1 MAGARLMEIIMRIF
15 SAKQISAI
23 AGLLV
28 LGAAMWAGDAAH
40 ATAPPLE
47 DGRSGAGLG
56 GRDIYGVINL
66 APPTNFGGFI
76 NARGQ
81 AAFDIQSPDG
91 LPHAAF
97 FDGHRIIR
105 INPPGDNRSF
115 VEGLNEKGEVIL
127 RAWFTEGDDPT
138 PTLIQPLRWTLARG
152 LVPLQPLNPLETTDL
167 ADINNRGEIVGFSA
181 VGDDNSTLRAVRW
194 TSTNRRLVL
203 PGPTSGFSELTAN
216 DINER
221 NITVGSGIAAAGG
234 YNALVWDASGRPTNL
249 GTFGTTDAAAQ
260 FINDSGDIAGLT
272 GFVDGV
278 NGALFLWSPGR
289 TAMRITNAY
298 PRGLNEAGEVI
309 GGRSVG
315 NTSHAIRLTR
325 ARGLTDLHPARFNW
339 SETFDLN
346 DSGVIVGAAYPS
358 LGDPGRAFRWLRS
371 GVAVDLNTRLF
382 SAPSGLVLH
391 QAVRIS
397 ANGDIL
403 ALSNAGLVFLRR
415 GGGTDAPVLGPIE
428 PPDTLRQ
435 GEPAA
440 FRLTFSDRNMR
451 DTHTATVDWG
461 DGSGPVPA
469 VVRESNGRGEVDAVH
484 TYASYGGYRV
494 VVRITDSTR
503 RSTTMEESVFVGDPL
518 RAQLVG
524 QGALQAG
531 AATRAATA
539 PFNAR
544 TSFRLAAP
552 LALDGRPDT
561 PFMFELLGR
570 SAFKADRLDEVAK
583 QGDQVRLAGSGKL
596 DGRAG
601 YRFVIDATVSVP
613 GNHASA
619 STISVRITPP
629 AGAIR
634 APEADAVHAPGSL
647 QAAPAWFT
655 GTLQGGALRLVR

>member
-1 MAGARLMEIIMRIF
+1 MEIIMRIF
-15 SAKQISAI
+15 SAKQFSAI

-28 LGAAMWAGDAAH
+28 LGAAMSTGDAAH
-40 ATAPPLE
+40 ADVPPLE
-47 DGRSGAGLG
+47 DGRSGAGPG
-56 GRDIYGVINL
+56 GTDIYGVINL

-81 AAFDIQSPDG
+81 AAFDIQGPDG

-152 LVPLQPLNPLETTDL
+152 LVPLQPLNPLETTEL

-181 VGDDNSTLRAVRW
+181 LGNANSTYRAVRW

-203 PGPTSGFSELTAN
+203 PGPTPGYSELTAN

-221 NITVGSGIAAAGG
+221 NITVGSGIAPAGG
-234 YNALVWDASGRPTNL
+234 YNALVWDAAGRPTNL

-260 FINDSGDIAGLT
+260 FINDSGDIAGVT

-278 NGALFLWSPGR
+278 NGAMFLWSPGR
-289 TAMRITNAY
+289 NVIRITKAT
-298 PRGLNEAGEVI
+298 PRGINEAGEVI
-309 GGRSVG
+309 GVRSVG

-325 ARGLTDLHPARFNW
+325 TRGLTDLHPARFAW
-339 SETFDLN
+339 SDTLDLN

-371 GVAVDLNTRLF
+371 GAAVDLNKRLF

-415 GGGTDAPVLGPIE
+415 GGGGTDAPVLGPIE

-440 FRLTFSDRNMR
+440 FRLTFSDRNLR

-469 VVRESNGRGEVDAVH
+469 VVRESNGRGKVDAVH
-484 TYASYGGYRV
+484 TYASFGSYRV
-494 VVRITDSTR
+494 VVRVTDSTR
-503 RSTTMEESVFVGDPL
+503 LSTTMEESVFVGDPL

-524 QGALQAG
+524 RGALQTG

-552 LALDGRPDT
+552 LALDGGPDT
-561 PFMFELLGR
+561 HFMFELLGR
-570 SAFKADRLDEVAK
+570 SAFKTDRLDEIAR

-629 AGAIR
+629 AGEIR
-634 APEADAVHAPGSL
+634 APGADAADAPGSL
-647 QAAPAWFT
+647 QAAPAAFT
-655 GTLQGGALRLVR
+655 GTLQAGALRLVR

>member
-1 MAGARLMEIIMRIF
+1 MRIF
-15 SAKQISAI
+15 SAKQFSAI

-28 LGAAMWAGDAAH
+28 LGAAMWTGDAAH
-40 ATAPPLE
+40 AAAPPRE
-47 DGRSGAGLG
+47 D

-81 AAFDIQSPDG
+81 AAFDIQGPDG

-167 ADINNRGEIVGFSA
+167 ADINNHGEIVGFSA
-181 VGDDNSTLRAVRW
+181 LGNANSTYRAVRW

-203 PGPTSGFSELTAN
+203 PGPTPGYSELTAS

-221 NITVGSGIAAAGG
+221 NITVGSGIAPAGG
-234 YNALVWDASGRPTNL
+234 YNALVWDAAGRPTNL

-260 FINDSGDIAGLT
+260 FINDSGDIVGLT

-278 NGALFLWSPGR
+278 NGAMFLWSPGR
-289 TAMRITNAY
+289 PVIRITNAS
-298 PRGLNEAGEVI
+298 PRGINEAGEVI
-309 GGRSVG
+309 GVRSVG

-325 ARGLTDLHPARFNW
+325 TRGLTDLHPAGFAW
-339 SETFDLN
+339 SDTLDLN

-371 GVAVDLNTRLF
+371 GAAVDLNKRLF

-415 GGGTDAPVLGPIE
+415 GGGGTDAPVLGPIE
-428 PPDTLRQ
+428 HPDTLLQ

-440 FRLTFSDRNMR
+440 FRLTFSDRNLR
-451 DTHTATVDWG
+451 DTHTATIDWG

-469 VVRESNGRGEVDAVH
+469 VVRESNGRGRIDAVH
-484 TYASYGGYRV
+484 TYASFGSYRV
-494 VVRITDSTR
+494 VVRVTDSAR
-503 RSTTMEESVFVGDPL
+503 LSTTMEESVFVGDPL

-524 QGALQAG
+524 WGALQAG
-531 AATRAATA
+531 AATRAAMT

-552 LALDGRPDT
+552 LALDGGPDT
-561 PFMFELLGR
+561 HFMFELLGR
-570 SAFKADRLDEVAK
+570 SAFKADRLDEIAR

-629 AGAIR
+629 ADEIR
-634 APEADAVHAPGSL
+634 APGADAAHAPGSL
-647 QAAPAWFT
+647 QAAPASFT

>member
-1 MAGARLMEIIMRIF
+1 MANARLMEIIMRIF
-15 SAKQISAI
+15 SAKQFSAI

-28 LGAAMWAGDAAH
+28 LGAAMWTGDAAH

-47 DGRSGAGLG
+47 DGRSGSGLG
-56 GRDIYGVINL
+56 GRDFYGVINL
-66 APPTNFGGFI
+66 APPTSFGGFI

-81 AAFDIQSPDG
+81 AAFDIQGPDG

-127 RAWFTEGDDPT
+127 RAWFTEGDDPR

-152 LVPLQPLNPLETTDL
+152 LVPLQPLNPLEPTDL

-181 VGDDNSTLRAVRW
+181 LGDDNSTFRAVRW

-221 NITVGSGIAAAGG
+221 NITVGSGIAPTGV
-234 YNALVWDASGRPTNL
+234 YNALVWDAAGRPTNL

-289 TAMRITNAY
+289 TVIRITNAF

-325 ARGLTDLHPARFNW
+325 TRGLTDLHPARFAR

-358 LGDPGRAFRWLRS
+358 QGDPGRAFRWLRS
-371 GVAVDLNTRLF
+371 GAAVDLNTRLF
-382 SAPSGLVLH
+382 RAPSGLVLH

-428 PPDTLRQ
+428 PPDILRQ

-484 TYASYGGYRV
+484 TYASIGSYRV
-494 VVRITDSTR
+494 VVRVTDSTR
-503 RSTTMEESVFVGDPL
+503 RSTTMEESVFVDDPL

-524 QGALQAG
+524 RGALQAG

-561 PFMFELLGR
+561 HFMFELLGR

-596 DGRAG
+596 DGRPG

-629 AGAIR
+629 AGEIR
-634 APEADAVHAPGSL
+634 APGADASHAPGSL

>member
-1 MAGARLMEIIMRIF
+1 MRIF
-15 SAKQISAI
+15 SAKQLFAI

-28 LGAAMWAGDAAH
+28 SGTALWTGGAARAA
-40 ATAPPLE
+40 APPLE
-47 DGRSGAGLG
+47 DGRSGAGPG
-56 GRDIYGVINL
+56 GTDVYGVVNL
-66 APPTNFGGFI
+66 APPTSYGGFI

-81 AAFDIQSPDG
+81 AAFDIEGPDG

-115 VEGLNEKGEVIL
+115 VEGLNENGEVIL
-127 RAWFTEGDDPT
+127 EAWFTEGNDPT
-138 PTLIQPLRWTLARG
+138 PTLIQPLRWTLGRG
-152 LVPLQPLNPLETTDL
+152 PVPLQPLNPLETTDL
-167 ADINNRGEIVGFSA
+167 ADINNRGEIVGLSA
-181 VGDDNSTLRAVRW
+181 LGDGNDTFRAVRW

-203 PGPTSGFSELTAN
+203 PGPTPGFSELTAN

-221 NITVGSGIAAAGG
+221 NFTVGSGIAPGGG
-234 YNALVWDASGRPTNL
+234 YNALVWDAAGRPTNL

-260 FINDSGDIAGLT
+260 FINDNGDIVGLT

-278 NGALFLWSPGR
+278 NGAMFLWSPGR
-289 TAMRITNAY
+289 SVVRVTNAY

-315 NTSHAIRLTR
+315 NTNHAIRLTR
-325 ARGLTDLHPARFNW
+325 ARGLTDLHPARFAW

-371 GVAVDLNTRLF
+371 GMAVDLNRRL
-382 SAPSGLVLH
+382 SIAPSGLVLN

-403 ALSNAGLVFLRR
+403 ALSNAGLVLLRR

-428 PPDTLRQ
+428 APDTLRR

-440 FRLTFSDRNMR
+440 FMLTFSDRNLR
-451 DTHTATVDWG
+451 DTHTATIDWG

-469 VVRESNGRGEVDAVH
+469 AVRESNGRGEVDAVH
-484 TYASYGGYRV
+484 TYASYGSYRV
-494 VVRITDSTR
+494 VVRVTDSTR
-503 RSTTMEESVFVGDPL
+503 RSTTMEESIFIVDPL

-524 QGALQAG
+524 RGTLQAG
-531 AATRAATA
+531 AATTTATA
-539 PFNAR
+539 PLAAG

-552 LALDGRPDT
+552 LALDGGPDT
-561 PFMFELLGR
+561 RVMFELLGR
-570 SAFKADRLDEVAK
+570 STFKADRLDEVTR
-583 QGDQVRLAGSGKL
+583 QGDRIRLAGSGKL
-596 DGRAG
+596 DGRGG
-601 YRFVIDATVSVP
+601 YRFVIDATVGAP
-613 GNHASA
+613 GNDA
-619 STISVRITPP
+619 STSTVSVRITPP
-629 AGAIR
+629 ADEIR
-634 APEADAVHAPGSL
+634 APGAAKAHGVGSVQAV
-647 QAAPAWFT
+647 PASYA
-655 GTLQGGALRLVR
+655 GTLRGNALRLVR

>member
-1 MAGARLMEIIMRIF
+1 MEIIMRIVSTKQF
-15 SAKQISAI
+15 SAIV
-23 AGLLV
+23 GLLV
-28 LGAAMWAGDAAH
+28 LGAAMWMGDAAH

-47 DGRSGAGLG
+47 DGRSGADPG
-56 GRDIYGVINL
+56 GTDVYGVINL
-66 APPTNFGGFI
+66 APPTSFGGYI

-81 AAFDIQSPDG
+81 AAFDIQAPDG
-91 LPHAAF
+91 RWHAAF
-97 FDGHRIIR
+97 FDGQRIIR
-105 INPPGDNRSF
+105 INPPGDNQSV

-127 RAWFTEGDDPT
+127 RAWFTEGEDPT

-152 LVPLQPLNPLETTDL
+152 LVPLQPLNPLEPTDL
-167 ADINNRGEIVGFSA
+167 ADINNRGEIVGISA
-181 VGDDNSTLRAVRW
+181 LADANSSIRAVRW

-203 PGPTSGFSELTAN
+203 PGPTSGFSELAAN

-221 NITVGSGIAAAGG
+221 NITVGSGMAPTGR
-234 YNALVWDASGRPTNL
+234 YNALVWDAAGRPTNL
-249 GTFGTTDAAAQ
+249 GTFGSNDAAAL
-260 FINDSGDIAGLT
+260 FINDSGDITGVT
-272 GFVDGV
+272 GFVDSL
-278 NGALFLWSPGR
+278 NGGLFLWSPGK
-289 TAMRITNAY
+289 TVLRIPSAY
-298 PRGLNEAGEVI
+298 PRGLNETGEVI
-309 GGRSVG
+309 GGRLVG
-315 NTSHAIRLTR
+315 NTSHAIRFTR
-325 ARGLTDLHPARFNW
+325 ARGLTDLHPARYAW
-339 SETFDLN
+339 SETFHLN

-358 LGDPGRAFRWLRS
+358 LADPGRAFRWLRS

-397 ANGDIL
+397 ATGDIL

-440 FRLTFSDRNMR
+440 FRLTFSDRNIR

-484 TYASYGGYRV
+484 TYASFGGYRV
-494 VVRITDSTR
+494 VVRVTDSTR
-503 RSTTMEESVFVGDPL
+503 RSTTMEETVSVGDPL

-524 QGALQAG
+524 RGALQAG
-531 AATRAATA
+531 AAPTAATA
-539 PFNAR
+539 PLNAR
-544 TSFRLAAP
+544 ASFRLAAP
-552 LALDGRPDT
+552 LALDSGPDT
-561 PFMFELLGR
+561 HFMFELLGR

-583 QGDQVRLAGSGKL
+583 QGDQIHLAGSGKL

-613 GNHASA
+613 GDHASE

-629 AGAIR
+629 AGEAR
-634 APEADAVHAPGSL
+634 ASGVDAAPAPGSL

-655 GTLQGGALRLVR
+655 GTLPDGALRLVR